1 MTTLTRDPRT
11 QFGRTVSELLD
22 DDLSTV
28 LVLAEIAYTVTDP
41 PIKAIRRVLP
51 PVRLGS
57 VALDFGWS
65 IIMLAV
71 VILMGVA
78 SGLRFA

>member
-1 MTTLTRDPRT
+1 
-11 QFGRTVSELLD
+11 
-22 DDLSTV
+22 
-28 LVLAEIAYTVTDP
+28 
-41 PIKAIRRVLP
+41 
-51 PVRLGS
+51 VRLGS